1 MPIPFEQKV
10 VAILF
15 SLILLL
21 VTFHLIRKHKL
32 REEHALIWF
41 VASLAIFL
49 LSIFDVIVNRLAAF
63 FSISYAPTLILVFG
77 VLFCVVLLLVQT
89 VQLSVQANHIRDL
102 AQTIGLLEWRLH
114 ELEDQPLADE
124 QVPSAIE
131 SNLVEPSFDE
141 ANGPAVAKPQ
151 SQKVNFV

>member
-1 MPIPFEQKV
+1 
-10 VAILF
+10 
-15 SLILLL
+15 LL

-89 VQLSVQANHIRDL
+89 AQLSVQANHIRDL

-114 ELEDQPLADE
+114 QLEDDSRADE
-124 QVPSAIE
+124 ETSILGVSSFVE
-131 SNLVEPSFDE
+131 HNEPS
-141 ANGPAVAKPQ
+141 VTKPQ
-151 SQKVNFV
+151 PQKVNS